1 MKFEIYFTPKKNS
14 METSTLAVIIIIT
27 IILCLI
33 PAIFYLLTQQ
43 NTLKAIRH
51 ENRFMSPGEVWL
63 QLIPLFG
70 IVWAFIVVTK
80 ISKSIKKELAYNN
93 QLSFDSTPY
102 DSVDLE
108 SDRPTYQIG
117 MAMCILFAASII
129 PVIGTLFSIGG
140 LVCWIIYWVKL
151 SQYKNQ
157 IEQKNYTVSTH
168 TA

>member
-1 MKFEIYFTPKKNS
+1 MGNIS
-14 METSTLAVIIIIT
+14 AMELM
-27 IILCLI
+27 IILFALMLI

-43 NTLKAIRH
+43 NTLKSIRP

-70 IVWAFIVVTK
+70 IVWQFIVVTR
-80 ISKSIKKELAYNN
+80 IAKSIKKELASGD
-93 QLSFDSTPY
+93 QFSFDSNTDGY
-102 DSVDLE
+102 IDLE

-117 MAMCILFAASII
+117 IAMCILLVASII
-129 PVIGTLFSIGG
+129 PVLGILFSIAG

-157 IEQKNYTVSTH
+157 IEQKNYTVYSNTH
-168 TA
+168 